1 MAISSTVSKGRM
13 SSSLLEFNWELLR
26 VVACLNLS
34 VKLTRVSLL
43 KIVNAKTR
51 TKKKNPK
58 TIFMARKILFF
69 LLDSL
74 LSSAVGRSLS
84 FGYLSLESLPML
96 CLSSSS
102 SLYRSH

>member
-26 VVACLNLS
+26 VACLNLF

-43 KIVNAKTR
+43 KIVHAKTR

-84 FGYLSLESLPML
+84 FEYLSSELLPML
-96 CLSSSS
+96 CLSPSSS
-102 SLYRSH
+102 SL